1 MSNHKF
7 DVGDVVRLNHGS
19 FKENDGT
26 LATVKSVRQTDG
38 SPYDV
43 LKLETVGGWRLEVLE
58 YMVVGVSFDVGDV
71 VRIIGD
77 ESGRHNGELAEVIAV
92 VQVEWSFDDVLEIR
106 TFSGLCARV
115 PKKLV
120 RPVTLEEVQE
130 HYADKPRRGF
140 IVDGL
145 TVDELESGQD
155 EAYQTFRTAAN
166 EANREELRREAEE
179 DRKEGKVLT
188 ELIATVILWA
198 VLTIVSLVMWVIVMD
213 RTGEMLFTLIGLV
226 SEYAGFFLMAK
237 PVGALIAVCRERC
250 KALRERRKKVTA
262 GRIRITWDK

>member
-1 MSNHKF
+1 MREPK
-7 DVGDVVRLNHGS
+7 
-19 FKENDGT
+19 
-26 LATVKSVRQTDG
+26 
-38 SPYDV
+38 
-43 LKLETVGGWRLEVLE
+43 
-58 YMVVGVSFDVGDV
+58 FDVGDV

-77 ESGRHNGELAEVIAV
+77 ESGKHNGELAEVIAV
-92 VQVEWSFDDVLEIR
+92 VRVEWSFDDVLDIR

-115 PKKLV
+115 PKELV
-120 RPVTLEEVQE
+120 QPVTLEEVQE

-166 EANREELRREAEE
+166 EANREEEQRAAEE
-179 DRKEGKVLT
+179 DRKEGKILA
-188 ELIATVILWA
+188 ELIATGILWA

-226 SEYAGFFLMAK
+226 SAEVGFLLMAK
-237 PVGALIAVCRERC
+237 PFGALIVVCRERC
-250 KALRERRKKVTA
+250 KALKERRKK
-262 GRIRITWDK
+262 GHGGEDPHNMG

>member
-1 MSNHKF
+1 MSKKHKF

-19 FKENDGT
+19 FRENDGT
-26 LATVKSVRQTDG
+26 FATVKSVRQTDG

-43 LKLETVGGWRLEVLE
+43 LNLETVGGWRLEVWE
-58 YMVVGVSFDVGDV
+58 YMVVGVSYDVGDV

-92 VQVEWSFDDVLEIR
+92 VNVDWAFDDVLEIR
-106 TFSGLCARV
+106 TTSGLCATV
-115 PKKLV
+115 SKEIV

-166 EANREELRREAEE
+166 EANREEEQRAAEE
-179 DRKEGKVLT
+179 DSKEGKILA
-188 ELIATVILWA
+188 ELNATVILWA
-198 VLTIVSLVMWVIVMD
+198 VLTIVSLVMWVIVME
-213 RTGEMLFTLIGLV
+213 RTGEMLFTLIGLASAEV
-226 SEYAGFFLMAK
+226 GFLLMAK
-237 PVGALIAVCRERC
+237 PIGALIAVCFERC
-250 KALRERRKKVTA
+250 KALRERRKR
-262 GRIRITWDK
+262 GHGGEDPHNMG